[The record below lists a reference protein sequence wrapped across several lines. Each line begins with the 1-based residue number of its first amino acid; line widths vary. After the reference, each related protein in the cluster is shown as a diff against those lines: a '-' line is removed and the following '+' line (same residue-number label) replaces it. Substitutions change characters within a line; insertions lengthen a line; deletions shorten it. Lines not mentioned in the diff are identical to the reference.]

1 MIRGTREHF
10 SNFTIVVVVA
20 HLYLF
25 KHELWSQ
32 NEEKKKQ
39 RKLVHCHVLLNS
51 APPDSSAPLLVI
63 F

>member
-10 SNFTIVVVVA
+10 SNFTIVVVVVA

-32 NEEKKKQ
+32 NEEKKHKGS
-39 RKLVHCHVLLNS
+39 LFTVM
-51 APPDSSAPLLVI
+51 
-63 F
+63 FY